1 MLAWQ
6 PASKYH
12 PDSLTPASLSSEPK
26 MTVRRALVF
35 LPLAIL
41 AACGTPQE
49 YCIRNA
55 TREVR
60 TLDRLIAESEANLAR
75 GYAFEESRIVRH
87 VWVVCEPRHVGTA
100 PQMCF
105 EPIEDTVR
113 RPVAIDPAVEGRK
126 HDNLRAKRAM
136 LLQRAESAVAACC
149 AAYPE
154 DPPAPV
160 KPPAP

>member
-1 MLAWQ
+1 MLACQ
-6 PASKYH
+6 QASTYH
-12 PDSLTPASLSSEPK
+12 PGSLTPASVSSEPE
-26 MTVRRALVF
+26 MTVRRTLVF

-75 GYAFEESRIVRH
+75 GYAFEDSRIVRH
-87 VWVVCEPRHVGTA
+87 VWVVCGRRHMGTA

-113 RPVAIDPAVEGRK
+113 RPVAIDPAAEDRK
-126 HDNLRAKRAM
+126 RDNLRAKRAM
-136 LLQRAESAVAACC
+136 LLQRAVSAVAACR

-154 DPPAPV
+154 VTPAP
-160 KPPAP
+160 